1 MLDPSPSAPPSLLAE
16 SQRLRL
22 GQFGVSCAAD
32 IHCHCLPGVDDGPA
46 TLDESLALCRVLVND
61 GITTV
66 VATPHQLG
74 SYTGRNLASA
84 VRATVAELNQRLAEQ
99 QVPLTVKSGGDVRV
113 DEQIGQ
119 LLERDQILTLADGGR
134 YLLLELPHE
143 TFMDPL
149 PLLKQLATTRE
160 ICPII
165 SHPERNRSLVARP
178 NVVDS
183 WLECGAT
190 LQLTSGSF
198 AGDFGA
204 TAQRAAWYWLETGA
218 AGLVAS
224 DAHDTKSRPP
234 RMTAAIEMITHR
246 LGHDV
251 ARRVCLENPARVIEG
266 LELETPKRLDEP
278 AF

>member
-1 MLDPSPSAPPSLLAE
+1 MPDSSPSAPPSLAE

-22 GQFGVSCAAD
+22 KQFGVSCAAD

-46 TLDESLALCRVLVND
+46 MVEDSLALCRSLVND

-74 SYTGRNLASA
+74 SYIGRNLANA
-84 VRATVAELNQRLAEQ
+84 VRAAVAELNQRLAGQ
-99 QVPLTVKSGGDVRV
+99 QVPLTIKPGGDVRV

-149 PLLKQLATTRE
+149 PLLKQLVTTRG
-160 ICPII
+160 ICPIV

-178 NVVDS
+178 NVVNA

-190 LQLTSGSF
+190 LQITSGSF
-198 AGDFGA
+198 VGDFGA

-246 LGHDV
+246 LGQDV
-251 ARRVCLENPARVIEG
+251 ARRVCLENPSRVIEG
-266 LELETPKRLDEP
+266 LELETPKVLDEP
-278 AF
+278 VF